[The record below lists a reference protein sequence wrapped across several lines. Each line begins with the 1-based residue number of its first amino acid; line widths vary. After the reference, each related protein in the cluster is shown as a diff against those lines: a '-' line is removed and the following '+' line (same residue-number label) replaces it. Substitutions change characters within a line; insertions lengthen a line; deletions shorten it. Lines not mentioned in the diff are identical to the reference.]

1 MGKSEL
7 KWTAYN
13 KYLTTELR
21 QQILNLTEVV
31 KQFTALKC
39 LHQHESEPASM
50 PLFDDDSDFSTLNS
64 EAVASLLSFCS
75 SLPAQTYQKIV
86 TSSKESTES
95 QHPVLSTLCQG
106 HKENLSLVLSSP
118 MVPSRPPL
126 QPFDQNVS
134 SIVSGSHGPTNQQRT
149 KVTAIVA
156 KGTEMFTA
164 ALASVDVLFTDDE
177 MARCNTSGTKDFQQ
191 LDSGKSGFLV
201 SVLQRKFDSLCL
213 SEQWNQIAAR
223 INTKCRGRGGLLF
236 TDLRKLVCFENT
248 EMAQLVYHLTW
259 KHYGSVNWTEF
270 SRCSTKLPSELFWF

>member
-1 MGKSEL
+1 MHKNHSSFWIDFCWFLFFLFLRVHCVTFSFLHLQQLNYYGKSEL

-39 LHQHESEPASM
+39 LHQHESEPTSM

-64 EAVASLLSFCS
+64 KAVASLVSFYN
-75 SLPAQTYQKIV
+75 SLPAQTYQKTA
-86 TSSKESTES
+86 TSSNEPTEFHCS
-95 QHPVLSTLCQG
+95 VLSTLCQS

-134 SIVSGSHGPTNQQRT
+134 LIVSGSHGPTNQQRT

-201 SVLQRKFDSLCL
+201 SVL
-213 SEQWNQIAAR
+213 
-223 INTKCRGRGGLLF
+223 
-236 TDLRKLVCFENT
+236 
-248 EMAQLVYHLTW
+248 
-259 KHYGSVNWTEF
+259 
-270 SRCSTKLPSELFWF
+270 